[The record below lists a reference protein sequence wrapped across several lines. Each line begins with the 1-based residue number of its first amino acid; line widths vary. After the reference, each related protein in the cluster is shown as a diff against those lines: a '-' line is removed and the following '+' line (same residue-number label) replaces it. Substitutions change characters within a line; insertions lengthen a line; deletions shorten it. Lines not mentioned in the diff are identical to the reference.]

1 MENYIGQTLGG
12 RYEVREVIGT
22 GGMAIV
28 YKAYCTVLNRYVAIK
43 VLKEEYASDDE
54 FRKRF
59 YNEAQAV
66 AKLSQNNI
74 VSIYDVCQDGDGP
87 EYIVM
92 ELCEGVTLKDYLRK
106 KHHLTWQE
114 TLFFAQQVARAL
126 DHAHS
131 RGIIHQDIKPQNIM
145 LLRDGTAK
153 VMDFGIASFA
163 NSQETRK
170 VSSEAIGS
178 VHYISPEQAKG
189 ITADFRT
196 DLYSLGVV
204 MYEMLTGTLPFR
216 GDTAVAVVMQHLNTV
231 PPVPSSI
238 VPEIPK
244 AMDEI
249 VMHAMCANASQRYS
263 SALDMYRD
271 MERLRTNPN
280 LVLNYSGHNS
290 DLDATR
296 AIRYDD
302 EDATQLLRPVDE
314 EQATKYV
321 PRPQQE
327 TPAQQQRRVY
337 QPVNDVDDEYE
348 QEEPVHEVKRVK
360 TKKKKGNG
368 GKIVVGVIIV
378 ALLAAIAYMA
388 SGLMGESS
396 KEMIEVPNFISLN
409 YEEDVRNNSDY
420 DAFRFDVET
429 RKDSSGDYEDGEIV
443 DQDPLEGEQVEEGS
457 TITLTVISVEENDS
471 EELVKVP
478 SVIGKTFEDA
488 QSALR
493 ARGLT
498 ASRKEESSES
508 VQAGYVIS
516 TDPEPGEEIAT
527 GSTVTVIVS
536 SGPANTNKTVPN
548 LTGMTQSAAKSL
560 LESMGLKL
568 GAVTQEESD
577 KPEGTVI
584 GQTVASGTEV
594 AEGTSVGITI
604 AKAKGDNGGD
614 GDDGDD
620 GNNGGDGGSG
630 TSVSVTNSAVVVT
643 LPSNHKDCQVVI
655 SVDGS
660 QLYNHT
666 VREGNLTATCK
677 LSYGSGTHRIVVTV
691 DGATVYDQDYN
702 FG

>member
-22 GGMAIV
+22 GGMAMV

-43 VLKEEYASDDE
+43 ILKEEYASDEE

-74 VSIYDVCQDGDGP
+74 VSIYDVCQNGDGP

-114 TLFFAQQVARAL
+114 TLYFAQQVARAL

-178 VHYISPEQAKG
+178 VHYISPEQARG
-189 ITADFRT
+189 ITVDYRT
-196 DLYSLGVV
+196 DLYSLGIV

-249 VMHAMCANASQRYS
+249 VMHAMCANASQRYG

-280 LVLNYSGHNS
+280 LVLHYSEHNN
-290 DLDATR
+290 DLDATQ
-296 AIRYDD
+296 AIRYNDQ
-302 EDATQLLRPVDE
+302 DATQLLRPVTD
-314 EQATKYV
+314 EQATQYV
-321 PRPQQE
+321 PH
-327 TPAQQQRRVY
+327 TPEMMDQKPHHVY

-348 QEEPVHEVKRVK
+348 QEEPVHEVRQRVPAK
-360 TKKKKGNG
+360 KAKKKSGNG
-368 GKIVVGVIIV
+368 IKIAIGVVVV
-378 ALLAAIAYMA
+378 AVLAALAYVA
-388 SGLMGESS
+388 SGLIGGGSQLV
-396 KEMIEVPNFISLN
+396 EVPSFISLN
-409 YEEDVRNNSDY
+409 YEEDVLNNSEY
-420 DAFRFDVET
+420 AAFKFDIET
-429 RKDSSGDYEDGEIV
+429 RSDSSGDYEDGEIV
-443 DQDPLEGEQVEEGS
+443 DQNPLQGTQVEEGS
-457 TITLTVISVEENDS
+457 TITLTVIDTDEDTSG
-471 EELVKVP
+471 ELVKIP
-478 SVIGKTFEDA
+478 SVIGKTFEEA

-493 ARGLT
+493 ARGLSAT
-498 ASRKEESSES
+498 RQEQSSDT
-508 VQAGYVIS
+508 VQAGYVIN

-536 SGPANTNKTVPN
+536 SGPANTNKKVPD
-548 LTGMTQSAAKSL
+548 LTGMTQSAAKAL
-560 LESMGLKL
+560 LESMGLQL
-568 GAVTQEESD
+568 GEVTQEESD

-584 GQTVASGTEV
+584 GQTVAEGTEV
-594 AEGTSVGITI
+594 AEGTKVGITI
-604 AKAKGDNGGD
+604 AKAKGDDG

-620 GNNGGDGGSG
+620 GDGGSG
-630 TSVSVTNSAVVVT
+630 TSVSVTNSAVTVT
-643 LPSNHKDCQVVI
+643 LPSDHKDCQVTI

-666 VREGNLTATCK
+666 VREGTPQAVCK
-677 LSYGSGTHRIVVTV
+677 LSYSGGERRIVVTV
-691 DGATVYDQDYN
+691 DGVTVYDKNYN